1 MLILLF
7 LILGGAGLLL
17 YGIEIMKDSLEW
29 ISQGRGQRLLEI
41 SGKNRFMS
49 IMSGIVVT
57 AVNQKSSATTIMV
70 VGLVNT
76 GMISLVQATGVIMG
90 ANIGTTITAQLLAF
104 RLEYLAPCIVGISV
118 VFWKCAKTK
127 RDESLAEIFIGFG
140 IMFIGMIF
148 MEMGMGP
155 LSRLVK
161 ISEFLYS
168 YSQPD
173 NIQYLTLIVVGFLLT
188 ALVRS
193 SSMLTGVMIAM
204 SAQGILSLKMAVP
217 LIMGINVGKCL
228 AALWV
233 SRDAGR
239 TARRAAIIHLLFNL
253 TGTIIVVLFFQNI
266 MVNLLYFLSSDNLPR
281 QIANAHTLFNIGTT
295 ILCFPFV
302 SLFVKASDLLVP
314 VRKQEEQNNNNL
326 DVRML
331 ETPGLALAQTYN
343 EIINLAKQ
351 ASITYDIAFRC
362 VVEGDERELERVL
375 EMDDLILRKQK
386 DIEIYLVKL
395 AQKNITKNQFEMLNL
410 MLEVSGDI
418 ELVSDLSV
426 NIAKL
431 AIYKKEN
438 TIPFSP
444 DARQEIMDFHQRVNT
459 TIEDVVKAMEN
470 QDVVLA
476 NNILSTEIKL
486 KSIERTLRENHIE
499 RLAKGMCSPGSGVM
513 FMDLINSMEHIAEHI
528 KKISY
533 FVIEVSKY

>member
-1 MLILLF
+1 MQYKIRVKQYN
-7 LILGGAGLLL
+7 AG
-17 YGIEIMKDSLEW
+17 
-29 ISQGRGQRLLEI
+29 
-41 SGKNRFMS
+41 
-49 IMSGIVVT
+49 
-57 AVNQKSSATTIMV
+57 
-70 VGLVNT
+70 
-76 GMISLVQATGVIMG
+76 
-90 ANIGTTITAQLLAF
+90 TAQLLAF

-118 VFWKCAKTK
+118 VFWKCAKSK

-155 LSRLVK
+155 LTRLVE
-161 ISEFLYS
+161 IRDFLYS

-173 NIQYLTLIVVGFLLT
+173 NIQYLILILVGFLIT
-188 ALVRS
+188 ALVHS

-204 SAQGILSLKMAVP
+204 SAQGMLPLKMAVP

-228 AALWV
+228 TALWA
-233 SRDAGR
+233 SRDASR

-253 TGTIIVVLFFQNI
+253 TGTIVVVLFFQNI
-266 MVNLLYFLSSDNLPR
+266 MVNLLLLSSDNLPR

-302 SLFVKASDLLVP
+302 SLFVKVSDLLAP
-314 VRKQEEQNNNNL
+314 AKKQEEQNNNNL

-343 EIINLAKQ
+343 EIINLTKQ

-362 VVEGDERELERVL
+362 VVEEDERELERVL
-375 EMDDLILRKQK
+375 EIENLILRRQK

-395 AQKNITKNQFEMLNL
+395 AQKNITKGQHEMLNL

-418 ELVSDLSV
+418 ELVSDLSI

-431 AIYKKEN
+431 AIHKKEN
-438 TIPFSP
+438 SIPFSQ
-444 DARQEIMDFHQRVNT
+444 DARQEIMDFHQRVYT
-459 TIEDVVKAMEN
+459 MIVDVIKAMEK
-470 QDVVLA
+470 QDIVLA
-476 NNILSTEIKL
+476 NNILSTEIKI
-486 KSIERTLRENHIE
+486 KSIERALRENHIE
-499 RLAKGMCSPGSGVM
+499 RLAKGLCSPGSGVM
-513 FMDLINSMEHIAEHI
+513 FMDLINNMEHVAEHI

-533 FVIEVSKY
+533 FVIEVSKF